1 MKIFLTFFIFLS
13 GISLV
18 SIAQN
23 NLKPATNEFADTVRA
38 AQQND
43 STLVLNLIKAGQ
55 YMQSVQL
62 IFELENNSSSL
73 INNCWFGVYL
83 ETTEKEFLFREQPLL
98 FSMIAP
104 FGKQQLEILCE
115 SVGIEDVGF
124 IVLRPQLLEIA
135 RTELLFDYSKVQLKI
150 KNDRFPTLTYPVLR

>member
-1 MKIFLTFFIFLS
+1 MKIFLSFFIFLS
-13 GISLV
+13 GITSV
-18 SIAQN
+18 SFAQN
-23 NLKPATNEFADTVRA
+23 NLKHAPTGVADTLHGS
-38 AQQND
+38 QQND

-135 RTELLFDYSKVQLKI
+135 RTELLFEYSKVQLKI
-150 KNDRFPTLTYPVLR
+150 KDDSYPTLTYPVLR